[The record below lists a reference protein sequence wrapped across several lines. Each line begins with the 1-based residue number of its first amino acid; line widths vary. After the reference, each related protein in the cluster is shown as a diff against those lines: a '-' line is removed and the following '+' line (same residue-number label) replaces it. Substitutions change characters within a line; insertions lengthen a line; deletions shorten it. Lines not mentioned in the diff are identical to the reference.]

1 MPGPHACASLGRVSA
16 APLSGVR
23 VLDVSHTLAGPLA
36 AMHLGDLGAEVVR
49 LERPE
54 GDPWREHEGVPGH
67 PGRSRHHLQA
77 NRNKRSVAVD
87 LAREEG
93 QEVAHRLVRWAD
105 VLVTNLRP
113 GVPERLG
120 LGWEAC
126 EALNPRLVYCSVTG
140 FGEGGPIGGR
150 GGYDLVVQGRAGLMA
165 RAGADDPVPC
175 PLPVTDTALP
185 LVAATGIMA
194 ALLERER
201 SGRGQRVDCSL
212 LGAAVALNAH
222 TLVRLED
229 VGEPGVV
236 RFAKA
241 FHRPYRTADGWIA
254 VAAYAERLARR
265 FCAVVG
271 LPGLLDDPRYADRA
285 DRAARDDE
293 LAAAIGPRMRGRTTA
308 EWDALLA
315 DAGVPAGPVRD
326 RYELYDDP
334 QARESGLFAEV
345 QDAELGRVTMA
356 APVARLSR
364 TPGAIRF
371 PGRGL
376 GEDTRSV
383 LREVGYDDAAVARLA
398 AAGVVVAGDPEILPG

>member
-1 MPGPHACASLGRVSA
+1 MSEGPLR
-16 APLSGVR
+16 GVR
-23 VLDVSHTLAGPLA
+23 VIELTFGLAGPLA
-36 AMHLGDLGAEVVR
+36 GMHLGDLGAEVVKI
-49 LERPE
+49 EPPA
-54 GDPWREHEGVPGH
+54 GDEWREHEAVPGH
-67 PGRSRHHLQA
+67 PGRSRHYMQA
-77 NRNKRSVAVD
+77 NRNKRALCLD
-87 LAREEG
+87 LTAEPAR
-93 QEVAHRLVRWAD
+93 AAARDLMRRAD
-105 VLVTNLRP
+105 VLITNLRP
-113 GVPERLG
+113 GAPERLG
-120 LGWEAC
+120 LGWEDCRA
-126 EALNPRLVYCSVTG
+126 ANGRLVYCAMSAYG
-140 FGEGGPIGGR
+140 PGGPLAGR
-150 GGYDLVVQGRAGLMA
+150 GGYDVTVGAYAGLMPA
-165 RAGADDPVPC
+165 EGATDERPPA
-175 PLPVTDTALP
+175 PTPFPATDTAMP
-185 LVAATGIMA
+185 LLATTGVMA

-201 SGRGQRVDCSL
+201 SGRGQLVEVSM
-212 LGAAVALNAH
+212 LGTAMALNAH
-222 TLVRLED
+222 ALVRLDEA
-229 VGEPGVV
+229 PGPPVSG
-236 RFAKA
+236 FARA
-241 FHRPYRTADGWIA
+241 FFRAYRTADGWIA